1 MTPRVIRYSIPFAIF
16 LFSIQPIYS
25 QTRVIEGKE
34 FTRYRPKYFK
44 PKLRIHYNIYLSP
57 SLTVDPLNIGGKSAY
72 AISVGTRINLWESK
86 TPMKALQGLK
96 VNGWYFGGGYEYYP
110 QQYDKIYAS
119 LWIRIKTFMQFV
131 GRLDAVYSYGYG
143 LQGTGARYCAGF
155 EVKKITILV
164 CGELYGINQPNHPHT
179 RSEYF
184 NQAAIFVVIPVYTK
198 KR

>member
-119 LWIRIKTFMQFV
+119 LWIRIKTFMQDMTPA
-131 GRLDAVYSYGYG
+131 GQAVIEK
-143 LQGTGARYCAGF
+143 LARNPCSLF
-155 EVKKITILV
+155 FL
-164 CGELYGINQPNHPHT
+164 
-179 RSEYF
+179 R
-184 NQAAIFVVIPVYTK
+184 
-198 KR
+198 